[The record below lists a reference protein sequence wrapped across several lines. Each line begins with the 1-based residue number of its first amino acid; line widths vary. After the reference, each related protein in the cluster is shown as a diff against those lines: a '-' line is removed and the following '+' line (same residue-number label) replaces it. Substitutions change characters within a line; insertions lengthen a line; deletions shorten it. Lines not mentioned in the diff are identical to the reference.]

1 MTTNYDKLIAVLKE
15 VFMLDK
21 AELDFGI
28 YRIMNQKRADIT
40 QFLQQDLVPQV
51 KTILAQNGSGDR
63 KALEKQLDDA
73 VKQAQ
78 ALGMEPDA
86 VPKVKEL
93 RAQLADIPDLTA
105 LENDVFSGLATFFKR
120 YFDNGDFISMRRYK
134 RDVYAIPY
142 EGEEVKLHWANA
154 DQYYI
159 KTAEYLKHYRFRL
172 DDTHHVSF
180 DLLEASTEQNNNKA
194 QGDKERRFA
203 LCPDRPLEAIGDTLH
218 IYFTYEPT
226 DKKRKQDDLLA
237 EAADKLKPLIPADF
251 LPLLA
256 LSPTEKNKNRTLLEK
271 HLRDY
276 TARNTFDYF
285 IHKDLGGFLR
295 RELDFYIKNE
305 VLFLDDLDTVDDRQ
319 VLAQLAK
326 VRALRQIGEKI
337 IQFLAQ
343 LEDFQKRL
351 WLKKKLV
358 VDSQYCITLDR
369 VPEAFYDEIA
379 QNEAQADEWVRL
391 FAIDQIAADAIT
403 LPYARPLT
411 VAFLKQNPALV
422 LDTAFF
428 SEDFKLQLLAE
439 LPDLDANTDGLLIN
453 SENFQAL
460 NLLQERYKEQ
470 VKCVYIDP
478 PYNTDASAINYKNDY
493 RSSSWISLIDSRIDL
508 GKNLLMEDGLLC
520 ATIDDFQQ
528 KELSALLESKFP
540 EGGLAGTVIIRN
552 NPSGRPT
559 QTGFALAHEYGIF
572 ARKSKWSIIGRMER
586 SEEQLERFGEKDD
599 KGIYELRN
607 LRREGSNSEREKR
620 RKLYYPIYATEDSFR
635 VPELEWNDNKS
646 EWIPLNH
653 PIKNEIVIYPID
665 DNGVERTWRWGI
677 EKVNADK
684 SDVLVRKIRSGKLG
698 IYVKYR
704 PNSEGAVTP
713 TIWADSKYSATEHG
727 TGVLKKLFTTPPFS
741 YPKSIYAVEDSL
753 LIMGLRF
760 RTGTALDY
768 FAGSGTTGHA
778 VINLNREDEGKR
790 KYILV
795 EMGEYF
801 DTVTKPRI
809 QKVIYSKDWRDGK
822 PVGRVGISHCFKY
835 LRLESY
841 EDTLNNLSLSRT
853 AQQELALGGSAQFR
867 EGYLLRYMLDVE
879 SRASLFDVARFRNPF
894 ACYIDVTKQNER
906 TPTRVDLVET
916 FNYLIGLVVE
926 GQYTSGPNIRV
937 VTGQTLGG
945 EKTLIIWRNQDE
957 VDNAALN
964 EWLQKSGY
972 NPRDRE
978 FDRIYVNGDNHLENL
993 RRDDESWKVTLIE
1006 AEFSKRMG

>member
-1 MTTNYDKLIAVLKE
+1 MTTNYDKLITVLKE

-63 KALEKQLDDA
+63 KALEKGLDDA

-78 ALGMEPDA
+78 ALGIEPDA

-105 LENDVFSGLATFFKR
+105 LENDVFSGLAQFFKR

-203 LCPDRPLEAIGDTLH
+203 LCHDRPLEVIGDTLH

-226 DKKRKQDDLLA
+226 DKKRKQDELLT
-237 EAADKLKPLIPADF
+237 EATDQLKPLIPADF
-251 LPLLA
+251 LALLA

-326 VRALRQIGEKI
+326 VRALRQIGEKV

-369 VPEAFYDEIA
+369 VPESFYDEIA

-391 FAIDQIAADAIT
+391 FAIDE
-403 LPYARPLT
+403 LPPDVVVGVGYSRPLT
-411 VAFLKQNPALV
+411 IDFLKQHQYLV
-422 LDTAFF
+422 LDTGFF
-428 SEDFKLQLLAE
+428 TEEFKSKLIVEITDFEKHI
-439 LPDLDANTDGLLIN
+439 DGLIIN

-460 NLLQERYKEQ
+460 RFLQERYYEQ
-470 VKCVYIDP
+470 IRCVYVDP
-478 PYNTDASAINYKNDY
+478 PYNAAASEIMYKNEFKH
-493 RSSSWISLIDSRIDL
+493 SSWLSMIVDRVEQS
-508 GKNLLMEDGLLC
+508 KHLMSEQAIFC
-520 ATIDDFQQ
+520 ITIDDYEYHRLQYMLGEVFG
-528 KELSALLESKFP
+528 EENYLATAL
-540 EGGLAGTVIIRN
+540 IRN
-552 NPSGRPT
+552 NPSGRST
-559 QTGFALAHEYGIF
+559 VKGFAVNHEYAAFF
-572 ARKSKWSIIGRMER
+572 A
-586 SEEQLERFGEKDD
+586 
-599 KGIYELRN
+599 
-607 LRREGSNSEREKR
+607 
-620 RKLYYPIYATEDSFR
+620 
-635 VPELEWNDNKS
+635 
-646 EWIPLNH
+646 
-653 PIKNEIVIYPID
+653 
-665 DNGVERTWRWGI
+665 
-677 EKVNADK
+677 
-684 SDVLVRKIRSGKLG
+684 
-698 IYVKYR
+698 
-704 PNSEGAVTP
+704 
-713 TIWADSKYSATEHG
+713 
-727 TGVLKKLFTTPPFS
+727 
-741 YPKSIYAVEDSL
+741 
-753 LIMGLRF
+753 
-760 RTGTALDY
+760 
-768 FAGSGTTGHA
+768 
-778 VINLNREDEGKR
+778 
-790 KYILV
+790 
-795 EMGEYF
+795 
-801 DTVTKPRI
+801 
-809 QKVIYSKDWRDGK
+809 
-822 PVGRVGISHCFKY
+822 
-835 LRLESY
+835 
-841 EDTLNNLSLSRT
+841 
-853 AQQELALGGSAQFR
+853 
-867 EGYLLRYMLDVE
+867 
-879 SRASLFDVARFRNPF
+879 
-894 ACYIDVTKQNER
+894 
-906 TPTRVDLVET
+906 
-916 FNYLIGLVVE
+916 
-926 GQYTSGPNIRV
+926 
-937 VTGQTLGG
+937 
-945 EKTLIIWRNQDE
+945 
-957 VDNAALN
+957 
-964 EWLQKSGY
+964 KSG
-972 NPRDRE
+972 E
-978 FDRIYVNGDNHLENL
+978 
-993 RRDDESWKVTLIE
+993 
-1006 AEFSKRMG
+1006 